1 MSISPIDT
9 MIIDAMTNEPQCY
22 NTHPTIYP
30 SSPPFS
36 SYTVVA
42 IAYRCLLG
50 TDDVSPARWTGDPT
64 RPG

>member
-9 MIIDAMTNEPQCY
+9 MISDAMNEPQCY
-22 NTHPTIYP
+22 NTHPTINP
-30 SSPPFS
+30 SPLPFS

-50 TDDVSPARWTGDPT
+50 TDDASPARWTGDPT